1 MHCWERRGWEPTRG
15 QLKLLLC
22 CLRQPRALTR
32 TLPSFT
38 CSEAAGRPLT
48 YVVPGCHCPPGLR
61 ARQQRRG
68 TRASVSGRA
77 RGQWYRMCSGYET
90 AEQPRISPKLQALH
104 CTGRSH
110 VVSGSVTPATPSTS
124 SPDPGEAKAEMPCA
138 KVRRQVT
145 GLWTQAL
152 DATRTRRRRA
162 GSHCTSV
169 KRDGHSRAFLSHVH
183 SHREYQVKQRHVR
196 VLGKDSK
203 HRGPLSECLAGKT
216 RKSVRTVSFI
226 WIWLI
231 FIRNNLC
238 LNSPLN
244 VNVSPSSTS
253 FPLGLL
259 TRTRALPHARDC
271 SVLRSSLSSEWGENQ
286 AAATIKVSET
296 RQE

>member
-1 MHCWERRGWEPTRG
+1 MPHKDVPLIYVLGGSWTPSYVCGTRG
-15 QLKLLLC
+15 ASALL
-22 CLRQPRALTR
+22 A
-32 TLPSFT
+32 SAHN
-38 CSEAAGRPLT
+38 S
-48 YVVPGCHCPPGLR
+48 PG
-61 ARQQRRG
+61 
-68 TRASVSGRA
+68 A
-77 RGQWYRMCSGYET
+77 RGPPHQEGPEGSGTECALDT
-90 AEQPRISPKLQALH
+90 RQLSISPKLETLH
-104 CTGRSH
+104 RTGRSH
-110 VVSGSVTPATPSTS
+110 DVSGSVTPTTLSTS
-124 SPDPGEAKAEMPCA
+124 SPDPGEAKAEMRCTE
-138 KVRRQVT
+138 VRRQVT

-152 DATRTRRRRA
+152 DATRIRHRRA
-162 GSHCTSV
+162 GSHSTFV

-183 SHREYQVKQRHVR
+183 SHREYEVKQRHIR

-203 HRGPLSECLAGKT
+203 HRGPLSECPADKT